1 MKSRRTKGNRI
12 PIVSAIKQNKKNNK
26 SLTLIKRVKAQYKE
40 IPGVAKIDF
49 NFGIKVLY
57 LISSEILGM
66 SCSWI
71 GVELPFFSIPKD
83 LQKNIRSNKLLD
95 SESVSSFS

>member
-1 MKSRRTKGNRI
+1 LRFERSLCLTIKSNLLIKSRRTKGIRI

-49 NFGIKVLY
+49 NLGIKVLY

-66 SCSWI
+66 SCS
-71 GVELPFFSIPKD
+71 
-83 LQKNIRSNKLLD
+83 
-95 SESVSSFS
+95 